1 MNDGFQYGV
10 FLFFVGLRSKRMNEA
25 KPNERWFSLFLIFG
39 VNHLIYLEDE
49 LQCLSGVIQMRGNG
63 CLQCV

>member
-1 MNDGFQYGV
+1 
-10 FLFFVGLRSKRMNEA
+10 MNEA
-25 KPNERWFSLFLIFG
+25 KPNERWVSLFLIFG

-63 CLQCV
+63 CLQRV